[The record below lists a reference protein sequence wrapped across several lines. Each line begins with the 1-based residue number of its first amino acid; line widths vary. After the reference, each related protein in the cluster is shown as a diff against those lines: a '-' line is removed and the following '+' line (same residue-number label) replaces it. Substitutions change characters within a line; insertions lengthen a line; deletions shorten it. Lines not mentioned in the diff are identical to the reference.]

1 MKKKYSKYRT
11 LKGFDNKSRA
21 EQFVAELG
29 EGLYSVY
36 ERHWSDKDKRRF
48 YVRELVKKGRKR
60 S

>member
-1 MKKKYSKYRT
+1 MSIDDSVTILEIAGY
-11 LKGFDNKSRA
+11 A
-21 EQFVAELG
+21 IEFVAELG

-36 ERHWSDKDKRRF
+36 ERHWADRDKRRF